1 MWQEDERLELRCLRL
16 PETLRLVVYI
26 NMLLRSSTTPTQMCG
41 SVECRYDELDL
52 LLNPPEDMTDDDE
65 PEALD
70 IAMETPEQ
78 QYIWSVYCGKT
89 QPADEEEWEE
99 ISEYCRFQMFQA
111 TGVVYLHEAW
121 QPAADDELV
130 VFAFSE

>member
-1 MWQEDERLELRCLRL
+1 
-16 PETLRLVVYI
+16 
-26 NMLLRSSTTPTQMCG
+26 MLLRSSTTPTQMCG